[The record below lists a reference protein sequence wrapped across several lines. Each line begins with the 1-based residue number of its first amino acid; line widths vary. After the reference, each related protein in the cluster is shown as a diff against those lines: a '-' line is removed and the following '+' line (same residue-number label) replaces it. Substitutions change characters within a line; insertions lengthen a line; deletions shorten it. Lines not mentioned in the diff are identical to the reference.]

1 MIVCGLLRG
10 FYLRRIA
17 CHFLHRLDCGLGA
30 VVSCHCSSA
39 GSEVISGVVCHST
52 IPDFSSD
59 LARVRPLPATYRYTI
74 KFLRVVEDPGFKM
87 VLVDGETVGY
97 RNTPSWQQLHP
108 ASTCVVCSRFLF
120 QPSIGVP
127 AAVHVESS
135 WHRYFDQMSISMHQ
149 HCKDVEIVEQE
160 STTVRILAKPS
171 DYLRP
176 ARSI

>member
-1 MIVCGLLRG
+1 LCVDSCEVFICVVMLAIFYIALIVDLEL
-10 FYLRRIA
+10 
-17 CHFLHRLDCGLGA
+17 
-30 VVSCHCSSA
+30 SCHATVHRPEVRSSLA
-39 GSEVISGVVCHST
+39 WYVIVPSRN
-52 IPDFSSD
+52 FSSH
-59 LARVRPLPATYRYTI
+59 LARVRPLPAIYRYTI
-74 KFLRVVEDPGFKM
+74 KFIRVVEDPGFEM

-97 RNTPSWQQLHP
+97 RNTPSWQQLLP

-120 QPSIGVP
+120 QPSIGVL
-127 AAVHVESS
+127 AAIHVKSA

-160 STTVRILAKPS
+160 STTVRIFAKPS

>member
-1 MIVCGLLRG
+1 MCGLLRG
-10 FYLRRIA
+10 LYLRRDA

-74 KFLRVVEDPGFKM
+74 KIIRVVEDPGFKM

-97 RNTPSWQQLHP
+97 NRNTPSWQQLHP

-127 AAVHVESS
+127 AAVHAKSS
-135 WHRYFDQMSISMHQ
+135 WHRYFDQMSIL
-149 HCKDVEIVEQE
+149 DIDA
-160 STTVRILAKPS
+160 STLQRCR
-171 DYLRP
+171 DR
-176 ARSI
+176 